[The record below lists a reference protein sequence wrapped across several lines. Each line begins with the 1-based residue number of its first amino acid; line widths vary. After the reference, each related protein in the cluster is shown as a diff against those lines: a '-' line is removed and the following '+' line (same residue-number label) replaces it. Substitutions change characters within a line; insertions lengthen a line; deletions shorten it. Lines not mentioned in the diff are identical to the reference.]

1 MKISAG
7 RVAGFV
13 ANPDPGIS
21 AILVYGPNAGLVHEH
36 CDSMARQVLDDP
48 NDPFRATELTGAAIT
63 ETPTRLT
70 DELLALSFGG
80 DRRLVTIRDATDSLT
95 KHLESALDAGAAAEM
110 NAVALIEAGALTG
123 RSSLRKL
130 CEKRDDCAALPCYAD
145 DEEARAR
152 LARSLLSEAGIG
164 IDPDALRT
172 LTGFLG
178 DDRLSNR
185 REIEK
190 LVLFVGPDQTA
201 SEADVL
207 AAVGDIGATTMDD
220 TVFAAGGGDIGQLDR
235 AIERFWAEG
244 GEPIGLIRATQR
256 HFQRLH
262 RIAGQIE
269 AGVRYEDAARK
280 LRPPVFWKQSGP
292 FQYQAR
298 NWSRGQL
305 ELALARLGEAEL
317 VLKTTGV
324 PSQAACGRTLY
335 AIASMRRSRNI

>member
-13 ANPDPGIS
+13 ANPDPGIT

-36 CDSMARQVLDDP
+36 CETLAGRILDNPDDP
-48 NDPFRATELTGAAIT
+48 FQSTELTGAAIG
-63 ETPTRLT
+63 ENPTRLA

-80 DRRLVTIRDATDSLT
+80 GRRLVTIRDATDGLT
-95 KHLESALDAGAAAEM
+95 KSIESALDAGAEAGM
-110 NAVALIEAGALTG
+110 NAVALIEAGALTA

-145 DEEARAR
+145 DEGARAG

-164 IDPDALRT
+164 IDPDALHT

-190 LVLFVGPDQTA
+190 LVLFIGPDQTA
-201 SEADVL
+201 TEADVL

-220 TVFAAGGGDIGQLDR
+220 TVFAAAGGDIGQLDR

-262 RIAGQIE
+262 RVAGQIE
-269 AGVRYEDAARK
+269 TGVRYEDAARK

-324 PSQAACGRTLY
+324 PAHAACGRTLY
-335 AIASMRRSRNI
+335 AIASMRRAR

>member
-7 RVAGFV
+7 RVTGFV

-21 AILVYGPNAGLVHEH
+21 AILVYGPNAGLVREH
-36 CDSMARQVLDDP
+36 SNSLARKIIDDP
-48 NDPFRATELTGAAIT
+48 SDPFRAAELTGAAIA
-63 ETPTRLT
+63 ETPTRLA

-80 DRRLVTIRDATDSLT
+80 DRRLVTVRDGADGLT
-95 KHLESALDAGAAAEM
+95 KSLESALDAGAEANM

-152 LARSLLSEAGIG
+152 LARGLLSEAGIR
-164 IDPDALRT
+164 IESDALRT

-190 LVLFVGPDQTA
+190 LVLFVGPEQTA

-207 AAVGDIGATTMDD
+207 AAVGDIGATTLDD
-220 TVFAAGGGDIGQLDR
+220 TVFAAAGGDIGQLDR

-244 GEPIGLIRATQR
+244 GETIGLIRATQR

-262 RIAGQIE
+262 RVAGQME
-269 AGVRYEDAARK
+269 SGVRYEEASKK

-292 FQYQAR
+292 FQHQAR

-324 PSQAACGRTLY
+324 PSHAACGRTLY
-335 AIASMRRSRNI
+335 AIASMRRTK

>member
-7 RVAGFV
+7 RVASFV
-13 ANPDPGIS
+13 ANPDPGIA
-21 AILVYGPNAGLVHEH
+21 AILVYGPNAGLVREY
-36 CDSMARQVLDDP
+36 CDSLARCVLDDP
-48 NDPFRATELTGAAIT
+48 GDPFRAAELTGAAIT
-63 ETPTRLT
+63 ETPTRLA

-80 DRRLVTIRDATDSLT
+80 DRRLVTVRDATDGLT
-95 KHLESALDAGAAAEM
+95 KSLESALDAGAEAEM

-145 DEEARAR
+145 DEKARAR
-152 LARSLLSEAGIG
+152 LSRTLLSEAGIG
-164 IDPDALRT
+164 IDPDALWT

-190 LVLFVGPDQTA
+190 LVLFVGPEQTA
-201 SEADVL
+201 READVL

-220 TVFAAGGGDIGQLDR
+220 TVFAAAGGEIGQLDR
-235 AIERFWAEG
+235 AIERFWEEG
-244 GEPIGLIRATQR
+244 GEPISLIRATQR

-262 RIAGQIE
+262 RVAGQIE
-269 AGVRYEDAARK
+269 TGVRYEDATRK
-280 LRPPVFWKQSGP
+280 LRPPVFWKQSGQ
-292 FQYQAR
+292 FQHQAR

-305 ELALARLGEAEL
+305 ELALARLSEAEL
-317 VLKTTGV
+317 ILKTTGV
-324 PSQAACGRTLY
+324 PSHTACGRTLY
-335 AIASMRRSRNI
+335 AIASMRRTR

>member
-13 ANPDPGIS
+13 ANPDPGIG
-21 AILVYGPNAGLVHEH
+21 AILVYGPNAGLVHEY
-36 CDSMARQVLDDP
+36 CDSLAGKIIEDP
-48 NDPFRATELTGAAIT
+48 KDPFGAAELTGAAIA
-63 ETPTRLT
+63 ETPTRLA
-70 DELLALSFGG
+70 DEYLALSFGG
-80 DRRLVTIRDATDSLT
+80 GPRLVTVRDATDGIT
-95 KHLESALDAGAAAEM
+95 KSLESALDAGAQATT
-110 NAVALIEAGALTG
+110 NAVILIEAGALTG
-123 RSSLRKL
+123 RSSLRKF

-145 DEEARAR
+145 DEESRAR
-152 LARSLLSEAGIG
+152 LARGLLSDAGIG
-164 IDPDALRT
+164 IDPGALRT

-190 LVLFVGPDQTA
+190 LILFVGPDQTA
-201 SEADVL
+201 QEADVL

-220 TVFAAGGGDIGQLDR
+220 TVFAAAGGDIGQLDR

-262 RIAGQIE
+262 RVAGQIE
-269 AGVRYEDAARK
+269 TGTRYEEAAKK

-292 FQYQAR
+292 FQHQAR
-298 NWSRGQL
+298 SWSRRQL

-324 PSQAACGRTLY
+324 PAHAACGRTLY
-335 AIASMRRSRNI
+335 AIASMRRG

>member
-13 ANPDPGIS
+13 ANPDPGVA
-21 AILVYGPNAGLVHEH
+21 AILVYGPNAGLVREY
-36 CDSMARQVLDDP
+36 CDSLGRTILDDP
-48 NDPFRATELTGAAIT
+48 KDPFRAAELTSASIAD
-63 ETPTRLT
+63 TPSRLA

-80 DRRLVTIRDATDSLT
+80 DRRLVTVRDATDGVTKSL
-95 KHLESALDAGAAAEM
+95 ENALDAGAEAEM

-130 CEKRDDCAALPCYAD
+130 CEKRDDCAALACYAD

-152 LARSLLSEAGIG
+152 LARGLLSEAGIG
-164 IDPDALRT
+164 IDHDALRT

-201 SEADVL
+201 KEADVL
-207 AAVGDIGATTMDD
+207 AAVGDIAATTMDD
-220 TVFAAGGGDIGQLDR
+220 TVFAAAGGDIGQLDR

-262 RIAGQIE
+262 RVAGQIE
-269 AGVRYEDAARK
+269 TGVRYEEAARK

-292 FQYQAR
+292 FQHQAR
-298 NWSRGQL
+298 NWSCGQL
-305 ELALARLGEAEL
+305 ELALARLSEAEL

-324 PSQAACGRTLY
+324 PSHAACGRTLY
-335 AIASMRRSRNI
+335 AIASMRRSR